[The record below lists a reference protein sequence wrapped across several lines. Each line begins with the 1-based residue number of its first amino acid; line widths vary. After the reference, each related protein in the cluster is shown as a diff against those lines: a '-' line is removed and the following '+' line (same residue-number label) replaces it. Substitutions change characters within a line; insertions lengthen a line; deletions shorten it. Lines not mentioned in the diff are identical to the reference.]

1 MAPKRLRI
9 GEVAAEVGL
18 TAQAIRFYESLGLLG
33 PSERIGKG
41 YRYYGDDEIVR
52 IKKIQGLQQIGLSL
66 EDIGKV
72 LPLYYGDPT
81 GVAGKKK
88 IIEILRVQLEE
99 TDRKIAAMQSFR
111 DEIVRNITKFELFLK
126 HGHGPG
132 HSSKGR

>member
-9 GEVAAEVGL
+9 GEIAAEVGL

-33 PSERIGKG
+33 PSERVGKG
-41 YRYYGDDEIVR
+41 YRYYGHDEIAR

-66 EDIGKV
+66 DDIGKV
-72 LPLYYGDPT
+72 LPLYYEDPT
-81 GVAGKKK
+81 GAAGKRK
-88 IIEILRVQLEE
+88 IIEILRAQLEE

-126 HGHGPG
+126 HGHPG
-132 HSSKGR
+132 KGR